1 MVNRWGGIS
10 VDKLKEPM
18 PPPDNC
24 RIISLT
30 YDIGPGGATFEPPA
44 VLTISYDESLIPEG
58 VSEDKLVIAFWDADS
73 GQWIELEDCVVD
85 PLTNTITASVSHFTT
100 FTVLARNAPAS
111 FNISALSISPAEV
124 SAEGEVTISILVS
137 NSGDLAG
144 SYEVTLMIDNEVEET
159 KEITLEGRSSG
170 EVTFGVSRSV
180 PGLYLVSVNG
190 VPGSFAVVESVVVEG
205 AQDTPAASTQI
216 GEPVSSPIQPG
227 TTNWW
232 LIGAIFTADTILLV
246 IIVMWLLKRRRK
258 ARQAEKEQAVT
269 SYDLQMLPDKEL
281 RE

>member
-1 MVNRWGGIS
+1 MIDNEVEET
-10 VDKLKEPM
+10 KEITLEG
-18 PPPDNC
+18 
-24 RIISLT
+24 RSS
-30 YDIGPGGATFEPPA
+30 GEVTF
-44 VLTISYDESLIPEG
+44 G
-58 VSEDKLVIAFWDADS
+58 VSRSVPGLYLVSVNGVPGSFA
-73 GQWIELEDCVVD
+73 VVE
-85 PLTNTITASVSHFTT
+85 SVVVEGAQDT
-100 FTVLARNAPAS
+100 PAS
-111 FNISALSISPAEV
+111 FSTSGLSVSPAEV